1 MNFLAKF
8 LAPKVELLDEILAL
22 KDTFHT
28 HLENYGISYATK
40 EEYEYRFQLFV
51 EKDLTLK
58 SINADPK
65 NAFTVGHNMFS
76 TWTKAELKRLLGYR
90 GGATPKKNVK
100 NFTSSAN
107 GGWDWRSKGGVNPV
121 KDQAH
126 CGSCWAF
133 SATAAMENAHFR
145 ATGELLSLSE
155 QELVSCDTRCYGCNG
170 GW

>member
-1 MNFLAKF
+1 MKNVFQ
-8 LAPKVELLDEILAL
+8 
-22 KDTFHT
+22 T

-40 EEYEYRFQLFV
+40 EEYLFRFQLFS
-51 EKDLTLK
+51 EKEATLNE
-58 SINADPK
+58 INADPK

-76 TWTKAELKRLLGYR
+76 TWTKLELKRMLGYK
-90 GGATPKKNVK
+90 GGKTVQKNLQEF
-100 NFTSSAN
+100 NSSAN

-121 KDQAH
+121 KNQAH

-145 ATGELLSLSE
+145 ATGDLLSLSE
-155 QELVSCDTRCYGCNG
+155 QELVACDKTCYGCNG